1 MPAVK
6 SILNLISLNIDRVL
20 RVPHPSRAGETIASI
35 SLHEF
40 AGGKGANQSIAL
52 ARAGA
57 RVAHCRPDRA
67 DGRWLLEKLQCRAS
81 GHRPHARGR
90 RTDGPGHDPG

>member
-6 SILNLISLNIDRVL
+6 SILNLGSLNIDRVL
-20 RVPHPSRAGETIASI
+20 RVPHIARAGETIAST

-57 RVAHCRPDRA
+57 RVAHLGRIGT
-67 DGRWLLEKLQCRAS
+67 DGRWLLEKLNAEQVDTR
-81 GHRPHARGR
+81 RVARGR